1 MQWSSFSPSIA
12 IHVLLPQF
20 QTSEVALLSQV
31 NRHWRALFKQESVW
45 QALLMRD
52 FPPSSESELPETV
65 ENATPEKRVNA
76 NDFRWTLVGARD
88 QIPLRCVANTIPRSL
103 CDAATF
109 LGDSYPPYCPFPS
122 TATSAA
128 SSPANEPE
136 CYSLRYTPFSLLA
149 CRDASTTGAQAAS
162 GNTSTRA

>member
-76 NDFRWTLVGARD
+76 NDFRWTLVGARGR
-88 QIPLRCVANTIPRSL
+88 IPLQLQLLLPRRTSLSATVSDTRHSRCWL
-103 CDAATF
+103 AATHPR
-109 LGDSYPPYCPFPS
+109 LARKQPA
-122 TATSAA
+122 AT
-128 SSPANEPE
+128 
-136 CYSLRYTPFSLLA
+136 
-149 CRDASTTGAQAAS
+149 QA
-162 GNTSTRA
+162 RAREL